1 VLDHYRARI
10 SGPLLDRIDLQVDV
24 PPLTLTM
31 LDAFPD
37 VGDSSAAVR
46 ARVVAARAF
55 GTARMSTAGY
65 CRDATPGGGGLH
77 SFAFAGDRG
86 VAPDGLAM
94 LRQALVT
101 QSLGGRGFARALA
114 VARTIADLD
123 GVAKVSADHVA
134 EALAFRV
141 RGLLGEVR

>member
-1 VLDHYRARI
+1 
-10 SGPLLDRIDLQVDV
+10 V
-24 PPLTLTM
+24 PPLTLTT
-31 LDAFPD
+31 LDALPD
-37 VGDSSAAVR
+37 AGDTSAAVR

-55 GTARMSTAGY
+55 GNARMSTAE
-65 CRDATPGGGGLH
+65 CQQDAIPAGGGLH
-77 SFAFAGDRG
+77 LFGSAGHRG

-141 RGLLGEVR
+141 RDLLGEVR